1 MSVVGG
7 RSGGND
13 RHRLPTCS
21 PTPFASSEVEMPLGR
36 SATSMDVSTSLDT
49 NGQRGASALPPFPTI
64 HCRFGKNDGIRPE
77 VDILLNRHPGLDPG
91 STTSTPQWI
100 PDQVRDDEGLKTTDS
115 RREKTFHVAV
125 SSHCFALPATPFFQ
139 NEIEIAPVSYGGSN
153 ASFCECSASN
163 D

>member
-1 MSVVGG
+1 MQPNSVRIE
-7 RSGGND
+7 RSRD
-13 RHRLPTCS
+13 DPRAKRHVDGCLDLARHERTERSVRS
-21 PTPFASSEVEMPLGR
+21 PPPL
-36 SATSMDVSTSLDT
+36 
-49 NGQRGASALPPFPTI
+49 PTI